1 MTQAKGISRRAAL
14 ARLGLAVGGAYLAP
28 AMVGLSAARA
38 ASNPSPP
45 SAPSE
50 PTAPTPPSPPSP
62 VTAPTAPTAATAPSV
77 VTAPSVPETASTS
90 QAVEISGPSGPGACR
105 TSTISP
111 NGTISH
117 RDYERAQRAISRG
130 EARPL
135 RDVVSVVQSR
145 HPGRLLQVGFSES
158 GSGSS
163 FRVLIVDQRGAVV
176 SVTVDAGSAQITN
189 VQRC

>member
-62 VTAPTAPTAATAPSV
+62 VTAPTAPTAPSV
-77 VTAPSVPETASTS
+77 VTAPSVPETAPTT

-111 NGTISH
+111 NGTISR

-130 EARPL
+130 EVRPL
-135 RDVVSVVQSR
+135 RDVVNVVQSR